1 MRTLRC
7 SQAGH
12 SFFSASSVRWG
23 TFMFAFEDCNS
34 CAAYERVQMATRTKQ
49 TCSTASFAV
58 MILLALGAGSNPQV
72 ARAQTPDPA
81 SGRDSPAHAIAQ
93 QFAEPAAAAPSQ
105 PDVPSGNVPV
115 VRYQSNGAGESP
127 TEVETQA
134 RLSFVPR
141 EDFLRATAASPPA
154 TTAASPPAV
163 EMPVAVATPV
173 AVETAPPPQA
183 AKPEQVEPEHVAAVE
198 REPTLAEPSAD
209 ARPAEAEGAAPV
221 VKRKVKPASA
231 STADEAEPEPAK
243 PKRVRV
249 HKRKVVKAPAIEEKV
264 VVRPRQP
271 QLQNQQP
278 PQRKAVQPPDDDEQ
292 QQAEAKNR
300 APVRRQV
307 QTLAPASNADQPSAL
322 SNLGTKI
329 LSTLGLIQSEPGVPA
344 QLDWDKRQQ

>member
-1 MRTLRC
+1 
-7 SQAGH
+7 
-12 SFFSASSVRWG
+12 
-23 TFMFAFEDCNS
+23 
-34 CAAYERVQMATRTKQ
+34 MATRTKQ
-49 TCSTASFAV
+49 TYSTASFAV
-58 MILLALGAGSNPQV
+58 MILLGLSAGSNPQV

-154 TTAASPPAV
+154 V
-163 EMPVAVATPV
+163 EMPLAVATPV